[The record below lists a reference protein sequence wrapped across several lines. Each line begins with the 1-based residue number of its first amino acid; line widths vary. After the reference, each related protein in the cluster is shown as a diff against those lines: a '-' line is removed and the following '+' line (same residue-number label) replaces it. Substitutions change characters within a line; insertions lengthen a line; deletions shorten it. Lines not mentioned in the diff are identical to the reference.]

1 MSLENSRGCP
11 IEESLSALLDNE
23 ADDLE
28 IRRLLKKTPQNRELE
43 QTWRRFNLVSSIL
56 HHEEV
61 APVAAA
67 ASQRIFDAID
77 AEESYSTSLSKPVI
91 TSVGVLWKGVGRM
104 AIAASVALAAFI
116 SFQNFIVEPAGSAPV
131 AVQSAPASEVIQLA
145 DTKSSNTVEFDAA
158 AQQRLNEYIDS
169 ASIQYI
175 EGNNARSQFNIF
187 EDSQLI
193 RQVNQIE
200 P

>member
-1 MSLENSRGCP
+1 MSLENSRSRP
-11 IEESLSALLDNE
+11 LDEVLSALLDNE

-28 IRRLLKKTPQNRELE
+28 VRRLLKNAPQSGELG
-43 QTWRRFNLVSSIL
+43 QTWRRFNLVSSVL
-56 HHEEV
+56 HHEEL
-61 APVAAA
+61 APVSAA
-67 ASQRIFDAID
+67 ASQRIFAAIE
-77 AEESYSTSLSKPVI
+77 AEEAYNTSTSKPAI
-91 TSVGVLWKGVGRM
+91 TSVGTLWKGVGRM

-116 SFQNFIVEPAGSAPV
+116 SFQNFLVEPSGTAPL
-131 AVQSAPASEVIQLA
+131 AVQSAPASNAVQVA
-145 DTKSSNTVEFDAA
+145 SASDRAVEFDAA

-169 ASIQYI
+169 ASIQYRDD
-175 EGNNARSQFNIF
+175 NDARPQFNIF

>member
-1 MSLENSRGCP
+1 MSLENSRSCSL
-11 IEESLSALLDNE
+11 EESLSALLDNE

-28 IRRLLKKTPQNRELE
+28 IRRLLKNSPQNKELG
-43 QTWRRFNLVSSIL
+43 QTWRRFNLVSSVL

-61 APVAAA
+61 APFTAA
-67 ASQRIFDAID
+67 ASQRIFDAIE
-77 AEESYSTSLSKPVI
+77 AEESYSSSAPAPVI
-91 TSVGVLWKGVGRM
+91 TSVGTLLKGFGRM

-116 SFQNFIVEPAGSAPV
+116 SFQTFIAEPGVTAPV
-131 AVQSAPASEVIQLA
+131 AVQSAPSTDAMQLA
-145 DTKSSNTVEFDAA
+145 NTNSNTVEFDAA

-169 ASIQYI
+169 ASIQYN
-175 EGNNARSQFNIF
+175 EYNSARSQFNIF

>member
-1 MSLENSRGCP
+1 MSLENSRGRP
-11 IEESLSALLDNE
+11 FEESLSALLDNE

-28 IRRLLKKTPQNRELE
+28 IRRLLKNTPQDKELE

-61 APVAAA
+61 AHVSAAT
-67 ASQRIFDAID
+67 SQRIFDALD
-77 AEESYSTSLSKPVI
+77 AEDAYSAIESKPVI
-91 TSVGVLWKGVGRM
+91 TSVGTLWKGVGRM

-116 SFQNFIVEPAGSAPV
+116 SFQNFLDQPAGTAPV
-131 AVQSAPASEVIQLA
+131 AVQSAPISEAVQVA
-145 DTKSSNTVEFDAA
+145 DTNKSSVEFDAA
-158 AQQRLNEYIDS
+158 AQQRLNQYIDS
-169 ASIQYI
+169 ASIQYTDDSS
-175 EGNNARSQFNIF
+175 ARPQFNIL
-187 EDSQLI
+187 EDSRLI

>member
-1 MSLENSRGCP
+1 MSLENSRGQP
-11 IEESLSALLDNE
+11 LMESLSALLDNE

-28 IRRLLKKTPQNRELE
+28 IRRLLKNAPQDKELE
-43 QTWRRFNLVSSIL
+43 QTWRRFNLVSSVL

-61 APVAAA
+61 APIAELTT
-67 ASQRIFDAID
+67 QRIFDAIQ
-77 AEESYSTSLSKPVI
+77 AEETYNLSEPMPVI
-91 TSVGVLWKGVGRM
+91 TSVGTLWKGVARM
-104 AIAASVALAAFI
+104 AVAASVALAAFI
-116 SFQNFIVEPAGSAPV
+116 SFQNFIVEPVGSAPV
-131 AVQSAPASEVIQLA
+131 AVQSAPTAEIMQLA
-145 DTKSSNTVEFDAA
+145 DTHSNTVEFDAA

-175 EGNNARSQFNIF
+175 EDSSARPQFNIF

>member
-1 MSLENSRGCP
+1 MSLENNRRSSL
-11 IEESLSALLDNE
+11 EESLSALLDNE

-28 IRRLLKKTPQNRELE
+28 IRRLLKKSPQDKELE
-43 QTWRRFNLVSSIL
+43 QSWRRFNLVSSVL

-61 APVAAA
+61 APFTAA
-67 ASQRIFDAID
+67 ASQRIFDAIE
-77 AEESYSTSLSKPVI
+77 AEEAYSTSTPAPVI
-91 TSVGVLWKGVGRM
+91 TSVGTLLKGFGRM

-116 SFQNFIVEPAGSAPV
+116 SFQTFIAEPGVTAPV
-131 AVQSAPASEVIQLA
+131 AVQSAPSADAMQLA
-145 DTKSSNTVEFDAA
+145 DTNSRTVEFDAA

-169 ASIQYI
+169 ASIQYN
-175 EGNNARSQFNIF
+175 EDNSARSQFNIL

>member
-1 MSLENSRGCP
+1 MSLENSHGRP
-11 IEESLSALLDNE
+11 LMESLSALLDNE

-28 IRRLLKKTPQNRELE
+28 IRRLLKNAPQDKELE
-43 QTWRRFNLVSSIL
+43 QAWRRFNLVSSVL

-61 APVAAA
+61 APVTAST
-67 ASQRIFDAID
+67 SQRIFDAIE
-77 AEESYSTSLSKPVI
+77 AEEAYSTTESKPVI
-91 TSVGVLWKGVGRM
+91 TSVGTLWKGVARM
-104 AIAASVALAAFI
+104 AVAASVALTAFI
-116 SFQNFIVEPAGSAPV
+116 SFQNFIVEPVGSAPV
-131 AVQSAPASEVIQLA
+131 AVQNNAPASAVMQLA
-145 DTKSSNTVEFDAA
+145 DTNSNAVEFDAA
-158 AQQRLNEYIDS
+158 AQQRLNEYIES

-175 EGNNARSQFNIF
+175 EDNNARSQFNIF

>member
-1 MSLENSRGCP
+1 MSLENSHGRP
-11 IEESLSALLDNE
+11 LEESLSALLDNE

-28 IRRLLKKTPQNRELE
+28 IRRLLKNARENKELE

-56 HHEEV
+56 HQEDV
-61 APVAAA
+61 APVSAA

-77 AEESYSTSLSKPVI
+77 AEDAYSADSQAPVI
-91 TSVGVLWKGVGRM
+91 KSVGTLWNGFGRM

-116 SFQNFIVEPAGSAPV
+116 TFQSFIDTSVGTAPV
-131 AVQSAPASEVIQLA
+131 AVQATPTADSMQLA
-145 DTKSSNTVEFDAA
+145 DTSRAVEFDEA

-175 EGNNARSQFNIF
+175 DNNSDRPQFNIF
-187 EDSQLI
+187 EDSRLI

>member
-1 MSLENSRGCP
+1 MSLENSHGRP
-11 IEESLSALLDNE
+11 LEESLSALLDNE

-28 IRRLLKKTPQNRELE
+28 IRRLLKNSPENKELE

-56 HHEEV
+56 HHEDV
-61 APVAAA
+61 APVSAA

-77 AEESYSTSLSKPVI
+77 AEDAYSTDSQAPVI
-91 TSVGVLWKGVGRM
+91 KSVGSMWKGFGRM
-104 AIAASVALAAFI
+104 AIAASVALAAFVT
-116 SFQNFIVEPAGSAPV
+116 FQTVLDTSGGSAPV
-131 AVQSAPASEVIQLA
+131 AVQSAPASDTMQVA
-145 DTKSSNTVEFDAA
+145 DTIRRVEFDEA

-175 EGNNARSQFNIF
+175 DSNSDRPQFNIF
-187 EDSQLI
+187 EDSRLI

>member
-1 MSLENSRGCP
+1 MSLENSHGRP
-11 IEESLSALLDNE
+11 LEESLSALLDNE

-28 IRRLLKKTPQNRELE
+28 IRRLLKNTQQNKELE
-43 QTWRRFNLVSSIL
+43 QTWRRFNLVSSVL

-61 APVAAA
+61 APVSAAT
-67 ASQRIFDAID
+67 SQRIFDAIA
-77 AEESYSTSLSKPVI
+77 AEEAYSVSAPMPVI
-91 TSVGVLWKGVGRM
+91 KSVGTLWNGVGRM

-116 SFQNFIVEPAGSAPV
+116 SFQTFIDAPASSVPV
-131 AVQSAPASEVIQLA
+131 AAQNAPASEAMQVA
-145 DTKSSNTVEFDAA
+145 DTSRTVEFDEA
-158 AQQRLNEYIDS
+158 AQQRLNDYIDS

-175 EGNNARSQFNIF
+175 DNNSDRPQFNIF

>member
-1 MSLENSRGCP
+1 MSLENSHGRP
-11 IEESLSALLDNE
+11 LEESLSALLDNE

-28 IRRLLKKTPQNRELE
+28 IRRLLKNSLENKELE
-43 QTWRRFNLVSSIL
+43 QTWRRFNLVSSML
-56 HHEEV
+56 HHEDV
-61 APVAAA
+61 APVSAA

-77 AEESYSTSLSKPVI
+77 AEDAYSADSQAPVI
-91 TSVGVLWKGVGRM
+91 KSVGTLWKGFGRM

-116 SFQNFIVEPAGSAPV
+116 TFQSFLDTSVGTAPV
-131 AVQSAPASEVIQLA
+131 AVQSAPAAESMQLA
-145 DTKSSNTVEFDAA
+145 DTNRTVEFDEA

-175 EGNNARSQFNIF
+175 DSNSDRPQFNIF

>member
-1 MSLENSRGCP
+1 MSLENSHGRP
-11 IEESLSALLDNE
+11 LEESLSALLDNE

-28 IRRLLKKTPQNRELE
+28 IRRLLKNTSQNKELE

-61 APVAAA
+61 APVTAS

-77 AEESYSTSLSKPVI
+77 AEDAYSADSQTPVI
-91 TSVGVLWKGVGRM
+91 KSVGTLWNGFGRM

-116 SFQNFIVEPAGSAPV
+116 TFQSFIETSVGTAPV
-131 AVQSAPASEVIQLA
+131 AVQSAPASDAMQLA
-145 DTKSSNTVEFDAA
+145 DTNRTVEFDEA

-175 EGNNARSQFNIF
+175 DNNSDRPQFNIF

>member
-1 MSLENSRGCP
+1 MSLENSHGRP
-11 IEESLSALLDNE
+11 LAESLSALLDNE

-28 IRRLLKKTPQNRELE
+28 IRRLLKNAPQDNELE
-43 QTWRRFNLVSSIL
+43 QTWRRFNLVSSVL

-61 APVAAA
+61 APVTAA
-67 ASQRIFDAID
+67 ASQRIFDAIE
-77 AEESYSTSLSKPVI
+77 AEEAYSVNESKPVI
-91 TSVGVLWKGVGRM
+91 TSVGTLWKGIARM
-104 AIAASVALAAFI
+104 AVAASVALAAFI
-116 SFQNFIVEPAGSAPV
+116 SFQNFIVEPVGTAPVAAQSAPV
-131 AVQSAPASEVIQLA
+131 SAVLQLA
-145 DTKSSNTVEFDAA
+145 DTSSTSVEFDAA
-158 AQQRLNEYIDS
+158 AQQRLNDYIDS

-175 EGNNARSQFNIF
+175 EDNSARPQFNIF